1 MKRTLVIP
9 AAGMGTRLRSHLPKL
24 LTPVAGQPM
33 IAHIL
38 ARFRPYCDEVVIV
51 INPAARDAAGCLSS
65 SGNPV
70 TLVEQVT
77 PSGMLDA
84 ILLADEAVRATQPDR
99 VWICWCDQVLLS
111 AETLERMADRER
123 DSTPPTAVFP
133 TACLRDP
140 YIHFDRDA
148 AGTLIGV
155 RQRREGDQMP
165 EVGET
170 DSGVFGLSAEAYTVW
185 LREYAGRAV
194 PGKATAERNFLPF
207 LPWLA
212 ARSTVATVAVMD
224 TIETLGINSPEDLA
238 VAESYLRSSGGA
250 QRRPSP
256 RGSHTPR

>member
-1 MKRTLVIP
+1 MKRTLVVP

-38 ARFRPYCDEVVIV
+38 SRFRPYCDEVVLV
-51 INPAARDAAGCLSS
+51 INPAARDAAAGYLSS
-65 SGNPV
+65 SSNPV

-84 ILLADEAVRATQPDR
+84 ILLAEEAVRATPADR

-123 DSTPPTAVFP
+123 DSTAPAAVFP
-133 TACLRDP
+133 TACLREP
-140 YIHFDRDA
+140 YIHFDRDG

-185 LREYAGRAV
+185 LREYAARAV

-212 ARSTVATVAVMD
+212 ERSLVATVAVKD
-224 TIETLGINSPEDLA
+224 PIETLGINSPEDLA
-238 VAESYLRSSGGA
+238 VAESHLRHVTGRA
-250 QRRPSP
+250 SP
-256 RGSHTPR
+256 